1 MSTETTISETAF
13 QQYQDVQESGMTNMV
28 MQRQVREVAEAMGH
42 TELLTVIDNGDYT
55 EILENYEELAAQYT

>member
-1 MSTETTISETAF
+1 
-13 QQYQDVQESGMTNMV
+13 MV
-28 MQRQVREVAEAMGH
+28 MQSQVREVAEAMGH